1 MESVLRLLQ
10 FDFTCGW
17 EGIWGFTR
25 CRVRRCCS
33 KILLLAR
40 MTDEGGL
47 LEVQG
52 PLCGLFY
59 RKESHSYCTM
69 EMAVATALLRLDTPV
84 RWAVKYHKAQGVK
97 SILLQKPKE
106 QTAEQLRDGL

>member
-17 EGIWGFTR
+17 EGIRGSMR
-25 CRVRRCCS
+25 CRVRRCFS

-40 MTDEGGL
+40 MADEGGL

-69 EMAVATALLRLDTPV
+69 EMAVAIALLRP
-84 RWAVKYHKAQGVK
+84 VKYHKAQGVK
-97 SILLQKPKE
+97 SILLPKPKE
-106 QTAEQLRDGL
+106 QTAKQMRDCL